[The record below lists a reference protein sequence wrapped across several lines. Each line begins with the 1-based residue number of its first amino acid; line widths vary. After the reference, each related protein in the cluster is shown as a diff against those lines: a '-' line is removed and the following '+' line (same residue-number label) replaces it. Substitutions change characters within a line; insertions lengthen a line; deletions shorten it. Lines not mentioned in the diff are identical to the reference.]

1 MALNRCAL
9 QHKSPAGSVRGSSS
23 PGGSVLWWRSWK
35 PSQEAL
41 LLALPMTLQT
51 SSFVLN
57 YFLPNLFGNV
67 SKMRQSNGWI
77 EGWANGSKCGRG
89 STVKC
94 YWGSSV
100 VGVRVFS
107 VNLFQCCCMLGNI
120 YINNKMVRTILSSKR
135 AAVFSVSCR

>member
-1 MALNRCAL
+1 MLFNTKVQQAASEAAAPLVGQFCGGAPG
-9 QHKSPAGSVRGSSS
+9 SPA
-23 PGGSVLWWRSWK
+23 K
-35 PSQEAL
+35 AL

-67 SKMRQSNGWI
+67 SKIRQSNGWI
-77 EGWANGSKCGRG
+77 EGRANGSKCGRG

-107 VNLFQCCCMLGNI
+107 VSLFQCCCMLGNI